1 MSNGLYNK
9 ITPAPQSFTV
19 FVFASLSNYWRV
31 PRPRVSASTA
41 ASYVGFALMAAGV
54 WVIFGVGWACL
65 GSGAL
70 LFVAGNLA
78 ETKQR

>member
-1 MSNGLYNK
+1 
-9 ITPAPQSFTV
+9 
-19 FVFASLSNYWRV
+19 
-31 PRPRVSASTA
+31 
-41 ASYVGFALMAAGV
+41 VGFALMAAGV